1 MAETEIEAEP
11 NIGEQRRRALL
22 EAAFSVI
29 AEKGLEGLRTRD
41 VATRAGVNIS
51 TLHYY
56 FGTKDDL
63 VLALIAFVSDAFDAS
78 ARESQPEPESL
89 ADHLAQNWRIF
100 RSNPHLSIV
109 LQELM
114 SRAIRDPAARTAF
127 RNTIESWN
135 ATMETILRH
144 GMATGELRADLDPRA
159 AARVCTSF
167 VMGALTQQGV
177 TENADFMDVARAF
190 EQCFAAPARKTD
202 LGR

>member
-1 MAETEIEAEP
+1 MAETEAEP

-41 VATRAGVNIS
+41 VAARAGVNIS

-78 ARESQPEPESL
+78 ERESRPQPESL

-114 SRAIRDPAARTAF
+114 SRAIRDPAARAAF
-127 RNTIESWN
+127 RDTIESWN
-135 ATMETILRH
+135 SAMEAILRH
-144 GMATGELRADLDPRA
+144 GMASGELRADLDPRA

-177 TENADFMDVARAF
+177 TENADFMEVARAF

-202 LGR
+202 FGR